1 MDEAEVIK
9 RLVRREE
16 GAISHQNK
24 HIQLMHATT
33 SMWGILFAEA
43 RRLASSFI
51 YIIYKNLSMYK
62 GTSLFMYSLALRFE
76 Y

>member
-9 RLVRREE
+9 RLVRTEE

-51 YIIYKNLSMYK
+51 YKNLSMYK